1 MTDASLEDL
10 RVRALDGDRAALST
24 LSAALAALAVTSSG
38 CSLFRKSQKPR
49 ESTAISSEVEATFRQ
64 RWMDKRLA
72 ELKAQGVADA
82 AAQTQ
87 AAQHHPQKR
96 LCRMWRRWRWWCCQG
111 RSSCTGPQA
120 RRAA

>member
-1 MTDASLEDL
+1 MTQHLL
-10 RVRALDGDRAALST
+10 
-24 LSAALAALAVTSSG
+24 LSAALAIVAVASSG
-38 CSLFRKSQKPR
+38 CTLFRKSQKPR

-87 AAQHHPQKR
+87 AAQEFE
-96 LCRMWRRWRWWCCQG
+96 
-111 RSSCTGPQA
+111 A
-120 RRAA
+120 RYQFDRKLQR

>member
-1 MTDASLEDL
+1 MTQHLF
-10 RVRALDGDRAALST
+10 
-24 LSAALAALAVTSSG
+24 LSAALVVVAVASSG

-72 ELKAQGVADA
+72 ELKVQGVADA

-87 AAQHHPQKR
+87 AAQEFE
-96 LCRMWRRWRWWCCQG
+96 
-111 RSSCTGPQA
+111 A
-120 RRAA
+120 RYQFDRKLAR

>member
-1 MTDASLEDL
+1 MTQHLL
-10 RVRALDGDRAALST
+10 
-24 LSAALAALAVTSSG
+24 LSAALAVVAGASSG
-38 CSLFRKSQKPR
+38 CTLFRKSQKPR

-87 AAQHHPQKR
+87 AAQEFEARYQFDRKPQR
-96 LCRMWRRWRWWCCQG
+96 
-111 RSSCTGPQA
+111 
-120 RRAA
+120 

>member
-1 MTDASLEDL
+1 MTQ
-10 RVRALDGDRAALST
+10 T
-24 LSAALAALAVTSSG
+24 LLLTAALAALAVTSSG

-64 RWMDKRLA
+64 RWMEKRLA

-87 AAQHHPQKR
+87 AAQEFD
-96 LCRMWRRWRWWCCQG
+96 
-111 RSSCTGPQA
+111 A
-120 RRAA
+120 RYQFDRKLAR

>member
-1 MTDASLEDL
+1 MTQTLL
-10 RVRALDGDRAALST
+10 LTAALT
-24 LSAALAALAVTSSG
+24 VLAAATSG

-64 RWMDKRLA
+64 RWMEKRLA

-87 AAQHHPQKR
+87 AAQEFD
-96 LCRMWRRWRWWCCQG
+96 
-111 RSSCTGPQA
+111 A
-120 RRAA
+120 RYQFDRKLAR

>member
-1 MTDASLEDL
+1 MTQHLF
-10 RVRALDGDRAALST
+10 
-24 LSAALAALAVTSSG
+24 LSAALVVVAVASSG

-64 RWMDKRLA
+64 RWMEKRLA

-87 AAQHHPQKR
+87 ATQEFE
-96 LCRMWRRWRWWCCQG
+96 
-111 RSSCTGPQA
+111 A
-120 RRAA
+120 RYQFDRKLAR